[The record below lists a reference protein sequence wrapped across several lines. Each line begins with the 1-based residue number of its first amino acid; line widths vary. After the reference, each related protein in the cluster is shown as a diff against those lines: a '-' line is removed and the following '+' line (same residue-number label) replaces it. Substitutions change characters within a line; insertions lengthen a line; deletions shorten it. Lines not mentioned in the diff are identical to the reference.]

1 MKIILDF
8 GNTLKK
14 IAIFE
19 NNEIENLKIIEKEN
33 YSKIEAYLSKNVR
46 NNSNLS
52 KVIPAILSSV
62 INYPDSFRRF
72 MVENFNFIELTEK
85 TPIPVINK
93 YKTESTL
100 GKDRLAA
107 IIGANHIFPKNNVLS
122 IDCGTCITYDLITKS
137 GEYLGGGISPGI
149 AMRFKALHNFTDKL
163 PLMSSTNFSELIG
176 TTTEESI
183 LSGVLNGVVTE
194 IEGIIQ
200 RYQKKFAELEIIL
213 SGGDINYFDKTLKNN
228 IFAVPNLVLLG
239 LNVILDY
246 NVGR

>member
-1 MKIILDF
+1 
-8 GNTLKK
+8 
-14 IAIFE
+14 
-19 NNEIENLKIIEKEN
+19 
-33 YSKIEAYLSKNVR
+33 
-46 NNSNLS
+46 
-52 KVIPAILSSV
+52 
-62 INYPDSFRRF
+62 
-72 MVENFNFIELTEK
+72 
-85 TPIPVINK
+85 
-93 YKTESTL
+93 
-100 GKDRLAA
+100 
-107 IIGANHIFPKNNVLS
+107 
-122 IDCGTCITYDLITKS
+122 
-137 GEYLGGGISPGI
+137 
-149 AMRFKALHNFTDKL
+149 MRFKALHNFTDKL